1 MISVFVGVLSCLL
14 DCTRGHKWIIAA
26 SQTVVA
32 ALAAVLTIGI
42 SSTGAFENIQ
52 ACLICMS
59 VMAFLAIPIAL
70 DITTERTFPIRPALP
85 TALLWVGMY
94 ATAAV
99 LGILTDT
106 ALVNDKS
113 PRPRFS
119 GAKYMLL
126 GCFAV
131 ATVLWWVIPVRCV
144 HHCTVSPYMA
154 FACDIFDGLSR
165 SS

>member
-1 MISVFVGVLSCLL
+1 MLVHAGVLSCLL
-14 DCTRGHKWIIAA
+14 DCTRGHKYIIAA

-42 SSTGAFENIQ
+42 SSRGTYENIQ

-70 DITTERTFPIRPALP
+70 DIATELTYPTRSALP
-85 TALLWVGMY
+85 AALLWVGAY
-94 ATAAV
+94 LTATV
-99 LGILTDT
+99 LGVIGDFL
-106 ALVNDKS
+106 LFNDKS

-126 GCFAV
+126 GCFGLA
-131 ATVLWWVIPVRCV
+131 AILWWLLPVRCV
-144 HHCTVSPYMA
+144 PCLHTQQSTCLLYTSDA
-154 FACDIFDGLSR
+154 ADE
-165 SS
+165 

>member
-1 MISVFVGVLSCLL
+1 MLVLHAGVLSCLL
-14 DCTRGHKWIIAA
+14 DCTRGHKYIIAS

-42 SSTGAFENIQ
+42 SSHGTYENIQ

-70 DITTERTFPIRPALP
+70 DIATEVTYPMRAALP
-85 TALLWVGMY
+85 AALLWVGAY
-94 ATAAV
+94 LAASV
-99 LGILTDT
+99 LGILSDT
-106 ALVNDKS
+106 VLVNDKS

-126 GCFAV
+126 GCFGV
-131 ATVLWWVIPVRCV
+131 AAILWWLLPVRWDPHFIPCGS
-144 HHCTVSPYMA
+144 CTAPVV
-154 FACDIFDGLSR
+154 
-165 SS
+165 